1 MARNS
6 HLKTPRTTSA
16 LSLDEAKNHLR
27 IPTGI
32 TEEDDY
38 LQALIDTATDV
49 ADKYCNI
56 SIMQQTYVQYADK
69 WEDTIQLF
77 HSPIEGSGAVD
88 MVQVEYIATGDGT
101 TYSTWAIT
109 NYKFDKYSCPTRLV
123 HENGKDYPSIED
135 IINAIKI
142 EYKVGY
148 GTASDVPKGI
158 KQALLIMVGQWYE
171 NRQEAIVG
179 RSVGTIPMTATY
191 ILDKYRIRTF
201 GIPN

>member
-6 HLKTPRTTSA
+6 HIKSPRTASA
-16 LSLDEAKNHLR
+16 LTLAQAKNHLR
-27 IPTGI
+27 IPTTI

-38 LQALIDTATDV
+38 IQGLIDTATDV
-49 ADKYCNI
+49 ADIYCNI
-56 SIMQQTYVQYADK
+56 SIIQQTYVQYADK
-69 WEDTIQLF
+69 WEDTIELF
-77 HSPIEGSGAVD
+77 HSPIRGTGQAD
-88 MVQVEYIATGDGT
+88 MVKVEYIATGGGS

-109 NYKFDKYSCPTRLV
+109 NYKFDKYSSPLRLV
-123 HENGKDYPSIED
+123 HENGKNYPNTED

-142 EYKVGY
+142 EYKVG
-148 GTASDVPKGI
+148 GPAADVPAAI

-191 ILDKYRIRTF
+191 LLDRYK
-201 GIPN
+201 

>member
-16 LSLDEAKNHLR
+16 LTLAEAKNHLR

-69 WEDTIQLF
+69 WDDTIQLF
-77 HSPIEGSGAVD
+77 HSPIEGSGAAD
-88 MVQVEYIATGDGT
+88 MVEVEYIGEGNT

-109 NYKFDKYSCPTRLV
+109 QYIFDKYTCPLRLMAAPNV
-123 HENGKDYPSIED
+123 VYPDIENRL
-135 IINAIKI
+135 NAIKI